1 MSFWDK
7 VKDWI
12 LGFNYIDK
20 PTFDKKMDELK
31 DSIGSEIDKIKAN
44 IDSNSDGMVSV
55 RETYSLIKSC
65 FKMMLKMIKAWF

>member
-12 LGFNYIDK
+12 FGFNYIDK

-44 IDSNSDGMVSV
+44 IDSNADGMVSV
-55 RETYSLIKSC
+55 RETYVLIKSC

>member
-20 PTFDKKMDELK
+20 PTFEKKMDELM
-31 DSIGSEIDKIKAN
+31 DSIESEIDKIKAI
-44 IDSNSDGMVSV
+44 IDSNTDGMVSV
-55 RETYSLIKSC
+55 RETYALIKSC
-65 FKMMLKMIKAWF
+65 FKILLKTIKAWF